1 MKVIL
6 YMAISANGMIAKID
20 DNTSWISK
28 EEWDSYSLA
37 VRTAGNLIV
46 GHRTYGILTK
56 QPEFVELK
64 DVKLVV
70 VAEQNFETLAKNH
83 LVANSPK
90 EALKLLSGFDEIIV
104 AGGGALN
111 ASFLSENLIDEI
123 YLDIEPIILGTG
135 ISLFRDRDLEVKLE
149 LLGQKN
155 ISNNEIQLH
164 YKVLQKLI

>member
-1 MKVIL
+1 
-6 YMAISANGMIAKID
+6 MIAKSD

-37 VRTAGNLIV
+37 VRTARNLIV

-56 QPEFVELK
+56 QPEFSEFK

-70 VAEQNFETLAKNH
+70 VAQENFETLSPNH

-90 EALKLLSGFDEIIV
+90 EALEFLKNFKEVIV

-111 ASFLSENLIDEI
+111 ASFVEENLVDEI
-123 YLDIEPIILGTG
+123 FIDIEPIILGKG
-135 ISLFRDRDLEVKLE
+135 IPLFRDRDFERNLKLV
-149 LLGQKN
+149 GQKKIN
-155 ISNNEIQLH
+155 DNEVQLH
-164 YKVLQKLI
+164 YEVLK